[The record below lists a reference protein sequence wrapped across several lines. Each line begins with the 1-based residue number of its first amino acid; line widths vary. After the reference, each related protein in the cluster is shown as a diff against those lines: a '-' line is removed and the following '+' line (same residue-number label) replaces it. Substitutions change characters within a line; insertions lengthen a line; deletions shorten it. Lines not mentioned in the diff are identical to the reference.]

1 MQHWWCTARSVTA
14 FAITDFIY
22 SDDSFDRLSSIR
34 YTTYLP
40 TSHVISD
47 NHLNENTYQQCE
59 IFYKNVWPKS
69 IKCVTEPP
77 IHFTI
82 LLTNSLLWKNPCPK
96 KQLNNVK
103 NL

>member
-1 MQHWWCTARSVTA
+1 MFNPVRAPVQHWWCTARSVTA

-47 NHLNENTYQQCE
+47 NHVNENSYQQCE
-59 IFYKNVWPKS
+59 ILCKMFGRKVSNA
-69 IKCVTEPP
+69 
-77 IHFTI
+77 FLNRQFI
-82 LLTNSLLWKNPCPK
+82 LQFC
-96 KQLNNVK
+96 
-103 NL
+103 

>member
-47 NHLNENTYQQCE
+47 NHLNENSSQQCE
-59 IFYKNVWPKS
+59 IFCKMFGRKVLNA
-69 IKCVTEPP
+69 
-77 IHFTI
+77 FLNRQFI
-82 LLTNSLLWKNPCPK
+82 LQFC
-96 KQLNNVK
+96 
-103 NL
+103 